1 MNYPTTFGAYWVVAL
16 IGCTLSSPVA
26 ANDPQVLLREAELA
40 CVGIKDLN
48 ERDQSLLRLHT
59 IYLQR
64 DEIAKAQKVSLLIK
78 DTRRRVAAHVAIA
91 RRFAEAGDLE
101 RCKTELY
108 RATPFAVETRASGDQ
123 LMDAYLELTK
133 SPELVISFMSDDP
146 DNAEARESLCRALAR
161 HGFIDKALE
170 IAESQVDVD
179 EQNSLKLTAA
189 LAAARAARSADT
201 EKAIKDLEARR
212 PVLQKVWTA
221 LVSALYDKG
230 DLESARMY
238 VDLVNDGQLKR
249 KVEAPPGAKDNRPLN
264 HDELQA
270 FENSSKN
277 TGPFTIP
284 IRSEDPDEANQLLER
299 IIAQA
304 EKNPVKPT
312 NGQFGAWNQEFQLAR
327 FRVQYVLVAE
337 LYRKAGDQEQ
347 ATSKMKIAEEAIRLL
362 FQKENGFGT
371 LFAIGELQAPL
382 IYFKNP
388 KELRRLAESTKI
400 PLYSWAADVVVCD
413 MVSSGEFEAAKELAT
428 TTLARDSS
436 FFDLTSGDRSKI
448 VACFVEAGKLNL
460 AKEILESSNPSRFAA
475 NACENAGRAIA
486 QRDPDLLR
494 QPEWNSA
501 LGAFQRTHLLIGAAS
516 EFQETRGTEQ
526 QNPAQ

>member
-1 MNYPTTFGAYWVVAL
+1 
-16 IGCTLSSPVA
+16 
-26 ANDPQVLLREAELA
+26 
-40 CVGIKDLN
+40 
-48 ERDQSLLRLHT
+48 
-59 IYLQR
+59 
-64 DEIAKAQKVSLLIK
+64 
-78 DTRRRVAAHVAIA
+78 
-91 RRFAEAGDLE
+91 
-101 RCKTELY
+101 
-108 RATPFAVETRASGDQ
+108 
-123 LMDAYLELTK
+123 
-133 SPELVISFMSDDP
+133 VISFMSDDP

-238 VDLVNDGQLKR
+238 VELVNDGQLKR
-249 KVEAPPGAKDNRPLN
+249 KVEAPPGAKDNRPLS

-337 LYRKAGDQEQ
+337 LYRKAGD
-347 ATSKMKIAEEAIRLL
+347 
-362 FQKENGFGT
+362 
-371 LFAIGELQAPL
+371 
-382 IYFKNP
+382 
-388 KELRRLAESTKI
+388 
-400 PLYSWAADVVVCD
+400 
-413 MVSSGEFEAAKELAT
+413 
-428 TTLARDSS
+428 
-436 FFDLTSGDRSKI
+436 
-448 VACFVEAGKLNL
+448 
-460 AKEILESSNPSRFAA
+460 
-475 NACENAGRAIA
+475 
-486 QRDPDLLR
+486 
-494 QPEWNSA
+494 
-501 LGAFQRTHLLIGAAS
+501 
-516 EFQETRGTEQ
+516 
-526 QNPAQ
+526 